1 MDKPGW
7 NFWPVV
13 ILGLLWN
20 LMGCMN
26 YVSQSNPD
34 VVATMPESYQ
44 LLIDGR
50 PAWATGAFAIS
61 VFGGAVG
68 CILMLLRRA
77 VSVPVLA
84 ISLLGTA
91 VVLIHAVM
99 VSGLTSQVVTT
110 TGMSVVVAIILLWT
124 AQSARGRGW
133 LG

>member
-84 ISLLGTA
+84 ISLLGTV